1 MKFEGSKIMKE
12 AFFKG
17 KLVPF
22 SEAKIGVMTHAFNY
36 GTGVFEGIRGYWN
49 PEKKQMYL
57 FRLSEHYERLERSCK
72 ILKISLKYSADELC
86 KITIDLAKH
95 NGYKEDVYIRPLAYK
110 SSEVIGLGL
119 TGLDDDLTIFL
130 APFGDYLDVSGGIR
144 VCTSTWWR
152 IEDNCIPARAKITG
166 AYVNSSLAK
175 AEALENGFAEAL
187 MFSSDGHLSEGTGEN
202 AFIMRHGKLITPPF
216 SDNILEGITRDCV
229 LELIKKELGIE
240 VVERSIDRTE
250 LYIADEMFLCGTG
263 AQISPVV
270 EIDRRLVGD
279 GKVGQVTKKLQKIY
293 FDAVKG
299 NNPKYSSWLTPV
311 Y

>member
-1 MKFEGSKIMKE
+1 MKE

-22 SEAKIGVMTHAFNY
+22 SEAKIGIMTHAFNY

-57 FRLSEHYERLERSCK
+57 FRLGEHFERLERSCK
-72 ILKISLKYSADELC
+72 ILMISLKYSAEELC
-86 KITIDLAKH
+86 KITVELAKH

-119 TGLDDDLTIFL
+119 TGLQDDLTIFL
-130 APFGDYLDVSGGIR
+130 APFGEYLDVSKGIR

-175 AEALENGFAEAL
+175 AEAIENGFAEAL

-216 SDNILEGITRDCV
+216 SDNILEGITRACV
-229 LELIKKELGIE
+229 VELIQNELGIE

>member
-1 MKFEGSKIMKE
+1 MKKAYFRGKI
-12 AFFKG
+12 
-17 KLVPF
+17 VPF
-22 SEAKIGVMTHAFNY
+22 QEAKIGVMTHAFNY

-49 PEKKQMYL
+49 PAKKQMFIMKL
-57 FRLSEHYERLERSCK
+57 REHYERLERSCK
-72 ILKISLKYSADELC
+72 ILKMTMKHSVDELC
-86 KITIDLAKH
+86 RVTIELARQ
-95 NGYKEDVYIRPLAYK
+95 NEYKEDVYIRPLVYK

-119 TGLDDDLTIFL
+119 TGLEDDLTIFL
-130 APFGDYLDVSGGIR
+130 APFGEYLDVSTGIS

-175 AEALENGFAEAL
+175 AEAKENGFAEAL

-216 SDNILEGITRDCV
+216 SDNILEGITRSCV
-229 LELIKKELGIE
+229 LELISNDLGIN

-270 EIDRRLVGD
+270 QIDRRPVGD
-279 GKVGQVTKKLQKIY
+279 GKVGPVTKKIQKLY

-299 NNPKYSSWLTPV
+299 NDPKYSSWLTPV

>member
-1 MKFEGSKIMKE
+1 MKE

-17 KLVPF
+17 RLVPF
-22 SEAKIGVMTHAFNY
+22 SEAKVGVMTHAFNY

-49 PEKKQMYL
+49 PAKKQMYL
-57 FRLSEHYERLERSCK
+57 MKLEEHYERLERSCK
-72 ILKISLKYSADELC
+72 ILMISLKYSVGELC
-86 KITIDLAKH
+86 KITLELAKH

-119 TGLDDDLTIFL
+119 TGLEDDLTIFL
-130 APFGDYLDVSGGIR
+130 SPFGEYLDVSQGIR

-175 AEALENGFAEAL
+175 AEAVENGFAEAL

-202 AFIMRHGKLITPPF
+202 AFIMRDGKLITPPF
-216 SDNILEGITRDCV
+216 SDNILEGITRSCV
-229 LELIKKELGIE
+229 LELIRNELNIE

-270 EIDRRLVGD
+270 EIDRRRVGD
-279 GKVGQVTKKLQKIY
+279 GKVGQVTKKLQKLY

-299 NNPKYSSWLTPV
+299 DSQKYSSWLTPV

>member
-1 MKFEGSKIMKE
+1 MKE
-12 AFFKG
+12 VYFKG
-17 KLVPF
+17 KFVPF
-22 SEAKIGVMTHAFNY
+22 AEAKVGVMTHAFNY

-49 PEKKQMYL
+49 PGRKQMFIL
-57 FRLSEHYERLERSCK
+57 KLQEHYERLASSCK
-72 ILKISLKYSADELC
+72 IMKISLRHSGDELC
-86 KITIDLAKH
+86 KITLELAKR

-119 TGLDDDLTIFL
+119 SGLDDDLTIFL
-130 APFGDYLDVSGGIR
+130 APFGEYLDVSAGIR

-175 AEALENGFAEAL
+175 AEAIENGFAEAL

-216 SDNILEGITRDCV
+216 SDNILEGITRSC
-229 LELIKKELGIE
+229 LLTLIKDELGIE

-279 GKVGQVTKKLQKIY
+279 GKVGSTTKKLQKLY

-299 NNPKYSSWLTPV
+299 DNPKYSGWLSPV

>member
-1 MKFEGSKIMKE
+1 MKE
-12 AFFKG
+12 VYFKG
-17 KLVPF
+17 KFVPF

-49 PEKKQMYL
+49 PGKGQLYL
-57 FRLSEHYERLERSCK
+57 MKLSEHYERLARSCK
-72 ILKISLKYSADELC
+72 ILKIKLVHTTDELVGL
-86 KITIDLAKH
+86 TIELARR

-119 TGLDDDLTIFL
+119 TGLNDDLTIFL
-130 APFGDYLDVSGGIR
+130 APFGDYLDVSKGIR

-166 AYVNSSLAK
+166 AYINSSLAK
-175 AEALENGFAEAL
+175 SEAIENGFAEAL

-202 AFIMRHGKLITPPF
+202 AFIMRNGKLITPPF
-216 SDNILEGITRDCV
+216 SDNILEGITRACV
-229 LELIKKELGIE
+229 LELIKNELGLE
-240 VVERSIDRTE
+240 VEERSIDRTE

-279 GKVGQVTKKLQKIY
+279 GRVGDVTKKLQKLY

-311 Y
+311 YK